1 MNSYPQPNN
10 FVASAPTMPQQQ
22 NNERLM
28 TPASLIYPH
37 LQQTVNQPQQYV
49 QQPYN
54 PQAQVPVAQ
63 VAQVAQVPVAPP
75 TNFVDTESNIIHTN
89 NLEPYIEGVV
99 HNEIKKI
106 YNKAALKNKKKEK
119 EIEMKKRNKTQEM
132 STQAKLRFEV
142 ATQEDYIQMSRYAA
156 YLGINISKYPKLI
169 PIVVEAINAPLPPD
183 WDEVIDDDDN
193 VFYHNKTLNTCHW
206 EHPLDPYYKKYLQEE
221 KQKHKDSS
229 CTIQ

>member
-89 NLEPYIEGVV
+89 NLEPYIEGIV
-99 HNEIKKI
+99 HNEVKKI
-106 YNKAALKNKKKEK
+106 YTKALKNNKKKEK
-119 EIEMKKRNKTQEM
+119 EIEMKKRNK
-132 STQAKLRFEV
+132 
-142 ATQEDYIQMSRYAA
+142 
-156 YLGINISKYPKLI
+156 
-169 PIVVEAINAPLPPD
+169 
-183 WDEVIDDDDN
+183 
-193 VFYHNKTLNTCHW
+193 
-206 EHPLDPYYKKYLQEE
+206 
-221 KQKHKDSS
+221 
-229 CTIQ
+229 